1 MLSSCLFKILILL
14 KTKEREFMKNMII
27 KSTSLLV
34 GALLFTSSLFAKDDV
49 QILTV
54 HHFMSSKAPLQT
66 KFLEPWAKKVEEA
79 SGGKLKIEIFPS
91 MSMGGKPNELYK
103 QVRDGSADIVWTLP
117 GYTPGVFPRT
127 EVFELPTVHI
137 GDAVAT
143 SIAIREKFDLIKDD
157 FTDVQPLLVY
167 VAAGNAIH
175 TVNKRISNISD
186 LKGLKLRAPSRTAGW
201 YIEAMGAESVGMPLP
216 DLPQALS
223 KNAIDG
229 GLIPFEVFPSYKFA
243 QLTQYSLEGEKGE
256 RFGTSVFMLLMN
268 KDRFAS
274 LSKELQ
280 KVLMDSV
287 DMNTVKEVGQ
297 LWMDVEKPGMEMQ
310 KASQGGEIVKLD
322 SKAMAEFNKV
332 GEEVVKKWVEEANTK
347 GINGQK
353 LVDSAREAISKN
365 SK

>member
-1 MLSSCLFKILILL
+1 MLILI
-14 KTKEREFMKNMII
+14 KTKEREFMKNII
-27 KSTSLLV
+27 TKSAFLFV
-34 GALLFTSSLFAKDDV
+34 GAILTANSLFAKDDV
-49 QILTV
+49 QVLTV

-66 KFLEPWAKKVEEA
+66 KLLEPWAKKIEEA

-137 GDAVAT
+137 GDSVAT
-143 SIAIREKFDLIKDD
+143 SIAMREKFDLIKDD
-157 FTDVQPLLVY
+157 FTEVEPLLVY
-167 VAAGNAIH
+167 VAAGNAMH
-175 TVNKRISNISD
+175 TVNKKISSIED

-201 YIEAMGAESVGMPLP
+201 YIEEMGAEQVGMPLP

-229 GLIPFEVFPSYKFA
+229 GLIPFEVFPPYKFA
-243 QLTQYSLEGEKGE
+243 QLTQYSVEGENGE

-280 KVLMDSV
+280 KVLLDSV

-297 LWMDVEKPGMEMQ
+297 LWMDVEKPGMQMQ
-310 KASQGGEIVKLD
+310 KDSKNGEIVKLD
-322 SKAMAEFNKV
+322 SKAMIEFNKA
-332 GEEVVKKWVEEANTK
+332 GEKVVQRWIEEANTK
-347 GINGQK
+347 NIDGQK

>member
-1 MLSSCLFKILILL
+1 LIYL
-14 KTKEREFMKNMII
+14 KLRRKTMKNIII
-27 KSTSLLV
+27 KGTLLLTGVILCAST
-34 GALLFTSSLFAKDDV
+34 LFAKDEV
-49 QILTV
+49 KTLTV
-54 HHFMSSKAPLQT
+54 HHFLSSKSPLQT
-66 KFLEPWAKKVEEA
+66 KFLEPWANKVEEA

-103 QVRDGSADIVWTLP
+103 QARDGSADIVWTLP

-127 EVFELPTVHI
+127 EVFELPTVHV

-157 FTDVQPLLVY
+157 FTDVEPLLVY

-175 TVNKRISNISD
+175 TVNKRISNMSD

-201 YIEAMGAESVGMPLP
+201 YIEAMGAEAVGMPLP
-216 DLPQALS
+216 ALPQALS

-229 GLIPFEVFPSYKFA
+229 GLIPFEVFPPYKFA
-243 QLTQYSLEGEKGE
+243 QLTQYSVEGEKGE

-268 KDRFAS
+268 KDRFKN

-287 DMNTVKEVGQ
+287 DINTVKEVGQ
-297 LWMDVEKPGMEMQ
+297 IWMDVEKPGIEMQ
-310 KASQGGEIVKLD
+310 KASSGGEVVKLD
-322 SKAMAEFNKV
+322 SAAMAKFNKA
-332 GEEVVKKWVEEANTK
+332 GEEVVQRWITEANTK
-347 GINGQK
+347 GIDGQK

>member
-1 MLSSCLFKILILL
+1 
-14 KTKEREFMKNMII
+14 MKNII
-27 KSTSLLV
+27 TKS
-34 GALLFTSSLFAKDDV
+34 ALLLTGVLLCVSTLVAKDEV
-49 QILTV
+49 KTLTV
-54 HHFMSSKAPLQT
+54 HHFLSSKSAFQT

-137 GDAVAT
+137 GDSVAT
-143 SIAIREKFDLIKDD
+143 SIAIREQFDLIKDD
-157 FTDVQPLLVY
+157 FTEVEPLLIY

-229 GLIPFEVFPSYKFA
+229 GLIPFEVFPPYKFA
-243 QLTQYSLEGEKGE
+243 QLTQYSIEGEKGE

-268 KDRFAS
+268 KDRFTS

-280 KVLMDSV
+280 KVLLDSV

-297 LWMDVEKPGMEMQ
+297 IWMDEEKPGMEMQ
-310 KASQGGEIVKLD
+310 KASKDGEIVKLD
-322 SKAMAEFNKV
+322 AKAMVEFNKA
-332 GEEVVKKWVEEANTK
+332 GEEVVQRWIKEAVSN
-347 GINGQK
+347 GIDGQK
-353 LVDSAREAISKN
+353 LVDSARKAISNN

>member
-1 MLSSCLFKILILL
+1 
-14 KTKEREFMKNMII
+14 MKNMIM
-27 KSTSLLV
+27 KSALLLVSTMLFTNSLL
-34 GALLFTSSLFAKDDV
+34 AKDDV

-79 SGGKLKIEIFPS
+79 SHGKLKIEIFPS
-91 MSMGGKPNELYK
+91 MSMGGKPDELYK
-103 QVRDGSADIVWTLP
+103 QVRNGTADIVWTLP

-143 SIAIREKFDLIKDD
+143 SVAMRERFDLIKDD

-167 VAAGNAIH
+167 AAAGNAIH
-175 TVNKRISNISD
+175 TVNKKITQMSD

-229 GLIPFEVFPSYKFA
+229 GLVPFEVFPAYKFA
-243 QLTQYSLEGEKGE
+243 QLTQYSIEGEKGE

-268 KDRFAS
+268 KDRFNS
-274 LSKELQ
+274 LSKDLQ
-280 KVLMDSV
+280 KVIMDSV

-297 LWMDVEKPGMEMQ
+297 LWMDFEKPGMQMQ
-310 KASQGGEIVKLD
+310 KDSKDGEIIKLD
-322 SKAMAEFNKV
+322 SKAMVEFNKA
-332 GEEVVKKWVEEANTK
+332 GEQVVQRWITEANEK
-347 GINGQK
+347 GIDGQK
-353 LVDSAREAISKN
+353 LVDSAREAISSH

>member
-1 MLSSCLFKILILL
+1 MIKILILF
-14 KTKEREFMKNMII
+14 KTKEREFMKNII
-27 KSTSLLV
+27 TKS
-34 GALLFTSSLFAKDDV
+34 AFLFAGAMLFASSVVAKDEV
-49 QILTV
+49 KTLTV
-54 HHFMSSKAPLQT
+54 HHFLSSKSPLQT
-66 KFLEPWAKKVEEA
+66 KFLEPWAKKIEET

-103 QVRDGSADIVWTLP
+103 QVRDGSSDIVWTLP

-137 GDAVAT
+137 GDSVAT

-167 VAAGNAIH
+167 VAAGNAMH
-175 TVNKRISNISD
+175 TVNKKISSIED

-201 YIEAMGAESVGMPLP
+201 YIEEMGAEPVGMPLP
-216 DLPQALS
+216 ALPQALS

-229 GLIPFEVFPSYKFA
+229 GLIPFEVFPPYKFA
-243 QLTQYSLEGEKGE
+243 QLTQYSVEGEKGE

-268 KDRFAS
+268 KDRFNS
-274 LSKELQ
+274 LSKDLQ

-287 DMNTVKEVGQ
+287 NIDTVKEVGQ
-297 LWMDVEKPGMEMQ
+297 LWMDVEKPGIKMQ
-310 KASQGGEIVKLD
+310 NDSENGEVVKLD
-322 SKAMAEFNKV
+322 SKAMSEFNAA
-332 GEEVVKKWVEEANTK
+332 GELVVKRWINEANEK
-347 GINGQK
+347 GIDGQK
-353 LVDSAREAISKN
+353 LVDLAREAISKN

>member
-1 MLSSCLFKILILL
+1 
-14 KTKEREFMKNMII
+14 MKNII
-27 KSTSLLV
+27 TKSAFLFV
-34 GALLFTSSLFAKDDV
+34 GAILSANSLFAKDDV
-49 QILTV
+49 EVITV

-66 KFLEPWAKKVEEA
+66 KLLEPWAKKIEEA

-91 MSMGGKPNELYK
+91 MSMGGKPDELYK
-103 QVRDGSADIVWTLP
+103 QVRNGTADIVWTLP

-143 SIAIREKFDLIKDD
+143 SIAMREKFDLIKDD
-157 FTDVQPLLVY
+157 FTDVKPLLVY
-167 VAAGNAIH
+167 AAAGNALH
-175 TVNKRISNISD
+175 TVNKKITNMSD

-229 GLIPFEVFPSYKFA
+229 ALVPFEVFPAYKFA
-243 QLTQYSLEGEKGE
+243 QLTQYSIEGEKGE

-268 KDRFAS
+268 NDRFNS

-280 KVLMDSV
+280 KVLLDSV

-297 LWMDVEKPGMEMQ
+297 LWMDFEKPGMQMQ
-310 KASQGGEIVKLD
+310 KDSKGGEIIKLD
-322 SKAMAEFNKV
+322 SNAMAEFNKA
-332 GEEVVKKWVEEANTK
+332 GEKVVQRWVEEAKTK
-347 GINGQK
+347 GIDGQK
-353 LVDSAREAISKN
+353 LVDSAREAISAS

>member
-1 MLSSCLFKILILL
+1 
-14 KTKEREFMKNMII
+14 MKNII
-27 KSTSLLV
+27 TKSAFLFV
-34 GALLFTSSLFAKDDV
+34 GAILSANSLFAKDDV
-49 QILTV
+49 QVLTV

-66 KFLEPWAKKVEEA
+66 KLLEPWAKKIEEA

-143 SIAIREKFDLIKDD
+143 SIAMREKFDLIKDD
-157 FTDVQPLLVY
+157 FTDVQPLLLY
-167 VAAGNAIH
+167 VAAGNAMH
-175 TVNKRISNISD
+175 TVNKRVSNMSD

-201 YIEAMGAESVGMPLP
+201 YIEEMGAEQVGMPLP

-229 GLIPFEVFPSYKFA
+229 GLIPFEVFPPYKFA
-243 QLTQYSLEGEKGE
+243 QLTQYSVEGEKGE

-280 KVLMDSV
+280 KVLLDSV

-297 LWMDVEKPGMEMQ
+297 LWMDVEKPGMQMQ
-310 KASQGGEIVKLD
+310 KDSKGGEIVKLD
-322 SKAMAEFNKV
+322 SKAMAEFNKA
-332 GEEVVKKWVEEANTK
+332 GEQVVQRWVAEANTK
-347 GINGQK
+347 GIDGQK

>member
-1 MLSSCLFKILILL
+1 
-14 KTKEREFMKNMII
+14 MKNII
-27 KSTSLLV
+27 TKS
-34 GALLFTSSLFAKDDV
+34 AFLFAGAMLFASTIVAKDEV
-49 QILTV
+49 KTLTV
-54 HHFMSSKAPLQT
+54 HHFLSSKSPLQT
-66 KFLEPWAKKVEEA
+66 KFLEPWAKKIEEA
-79 SGGKLKIEIFPS
+79 SAGKLKIEIFPS

-143 SIAIREKFDLIKDD
+143 SIAMREKFDLIKDD
-157 FTDVQPLLVY
+157 FTDVEPLLVY
-167 VAAGNAIH
+167 VAAGNAMH
-175 TVNKRISNISD
+175 TVNKRISNMSD

-201 YIEAMGAESVGMPLP
+201 YIEAMGAEPVGMPLP

-229 GLIPFEVFPSYKFA
+229 GLVPFEVFPPYKFA
-243 QLTQYSLEGEKGE
+243 QLTQYSVEGEKGE

-280 KVLMDSV
+280 KILMDSV
-287 DMNTVKEVGQ
+287 DINTVKEVGQ
-297 LWMDVEKPGMEMQ
+297 IWMDVEKPGMQMQ
-310 KASQGGEIVKLD
+310 RDSKGGEIIKLD
-322 SKAMAEFNKV
+322 SKAMDEFNKV
-332 GEEVVKKWVEEANTK
+332 GEQVVQRWVKEANTK
-347 GINGQK
+347 NIDGQK
-353 LVDSAREAISKN
+353 LVDSAREAISKT